1 MRPPI
6 DDGHVLITGASS
18 GIGHALALELAPRA
32 RVISLVARRE
42 DRLLALKAALV
53 ARNPALHVAVFACDL
68 LDRAALDRMLDE
80 VTRGAAPANAG
91 VGAAGPVD
99 VLINN
104 AGFGDFGSYE
114 TVSWEKTEDM
124 LALNVTVL
132 AYLTRRL
139 LPSMVERRRG
149 GVLNVSSGFGLSFMP
164 GFAGYVGTKHFVT
177 GFTECLRIEMRPKGV
192 VVSQLCPGPVA
203 TEFLEI
209 ARMGKAKPPGIATVS
224 AEQCARAAVCG
235 FDADR
240 AIIIP
245 GIVMK
250 TVLALGALTPRWVLR
265 LLYRPFVG
273 AVAKASAPA
282 ER

>member
-6 DDGHVLITGASS
+6 DGGHVLITGASS

-32 RVISLVARRE
+32 RALSLVARRE
-42 DRLLALKAALV
+42 DRLLELKAALL
-53 ARNPALHVAVFACDL
+53 ARNPALRVGVFACDL
-68 LDRAALDRMLDE
+68 LDRAAVDRMLE
-80 VTRGAAPANAG
+80 EAPLG
-91 VGAAGPVD
+91 AGPVD

-114 TVSWEKTEDM
+114 AVSWEKTEDM
-124 LALNVTVL
+124 LMLNVTVL

-139 LPSMVERRRG
+139 LPSMVERGRG

-177 GFTECLRIEMRPKGV
+177 GFTECLRLEMRPKGV
-192 VVSQLCPGPVA
+192 VVSQLCPGPVT

-224 AEQCARAAVCG
+224 AEQCARAAVHG

-265 LLYRPFVG
+265 LLYRPFVRPFVG
-273 AVAKASAPA
+273 TAAKRS
-282 ER
+282 E